1 MFLYRVKTR
10 SGQFLVDSLSLEEN
24 SIGELKAAIW
34 SLTKVHPDQ
43 CRIKIGFPPEEIFLV
58 DDSQR
63 IGEIFK
69 SARETMLL
77 EEEGTGGG
85 GGGGTG
91 KKRTSFFKT
100 NQNKILNSIS
110 ISICVAPAAAA
121 PPPPQPKPK
130 RTMHRV
136 EVPANNSCM
145 FVSVNY
151 CLTRRLRPK
160 CPELR
165 ELIANTVKAD
175 PETYSE
181 AFLGKPNSE
190 YCTWIRNED
199 HWGGGIELSILSKY
213 HQLEIVAVDTQ
224 NTRLNRFGEDQ
235 AYDRRIF
242 LIFDGIH
249 YDPLIVRDSADPNNQ
264 EQAIFLADDAEATE
278 LAIAFA
284 REAKAKHQYTDVN
297 RMVLRCGQCGHT
309 FPQTEARAHAK
320 ATGHADF
327 SEVVG

>member
-1 MFLYRVKTR
+1 MASRKLQLRVKTR

-85 GGGGTG
+85 GGGGT
-91 KKRTSFFKT
+91 
-100 NQNKILNSIS
+100 
-110 ISICVAPAAAA
+110 APAAAA